1 MATPIL
7 AQGTTVS
14 VGDGAA
20 STAVVGGIMS
30 IGGIGSGSATE
41 ISTTT
46 LASTAQEFVQGLQDF
61 GSISFELIRDED
73 DLGQVELREM
83 LAAQATREF
92 IITLPTSTLNVF
104 TFDAFVTQL
113 TTDVGADDVAK
124 GTCTIKVS
132 GAIVLT

>member
-7 AQGTTVS
+7 AQGTTVT

-20 STAVVGGIMS
+20 GTETIGGIMS

-41 ISTTT
+41 IPVTT
-46 LASTAQEFVQGLQDF
+46 LASTAQEFKQGLKDN
-61 GSISFELIRDED
+61 GSITFDLIRDED
-73 DLGQVELREM
+73 DAGQAELLEM
-83 LAAQATREF
+83 YNAQATREF

-113 TTDVGADDVAK
+113 TTDVNADDVAK
-124 GTCTIKVS
+124 GSCTIKVTGDITLS
-132 GAIVLT
+132 

>member
-14 VGDGAA
+14 VEDGAA
-20 STAVVGGIMS
+20 STAIIGGIMS

-41 ISTTT
+41 IPTTT
-46 LASTAQEFVQGLQDF
+46 LASTAQEFVQGLQDN
-61 GSISFELIRDED
+61 GSITFDLIRDED
-73 DLGQVELREM
+73 DAGQVELREM

-92 IITLPTSTLNVF
+92 VITLPTSTLNVF

-132 GAIVLT
+132 GAIVLS

>member
-7 AQGTTVS
+7 AQGTTVT

-41 ISTTT
+41 IPVTT
-46 LASTAQEFVQGLQDF
+46 LASTAQEFKQGLLDN
-61 GSISFELIRDED
+61 GSITFDLIRDED
-73 DLGQVELREM
+73 DAGQAELLEM
-83 LAAQATREF
+83 QTAQATREF
-92 IITLPTSTLNVF
+92 IITLPSSTLNVF
-104 TFDAFVTQL
+104 TFDGFVTQI
-113 TTDVGADDVAK
+113 TTDTNADDVAK
-124 GTCTIKVS
+124 GTATIKIT